1 MSGKL
6 PWMKFCPGDFVQ
18 DTVTLSLP
26 ATGAWIK
33 ILCAMWR
40 KSERGKLTLS
50 IPEYCRLL
58 GAPEA
63 ETVAVINELCKSG
76 VSDTVTDANKN
87 VTLVCRRMNREHKN
101 HLNNALRQQRFRVTH
116 DSNALVTGEK
126 SEVRSQKS
134 EEEKKKSASPA
145 KPPATPRPR
154 FSKPTPAAVTEYAAS
169 IGYKLDGQ
177 SFVDSYEAKG
187 WLIGKTPM
195 KDWKAAVRTWK
206 SRDSQTGTPTP
217 RKPEGP
223 TPQDRRNAHSRA
235 VREIV
240 AAGRTAR
247 EAASTPGDWERWRD
261 GAWDKWHDN
270 KPALREA
277 LDILAGDG
285 MSLTAPVAA
294 KEAT

>member
-1 MSGKL
+1 MLTHS
-6 PWMKFCPGDFVQ
+6 DADA
-18 DTVTLSLP
+18 DT
-26 ATGAWIK
+26 
-33 ILCAMWR
+33 
-40 KSERGKLTLS
+40 E
-50 IPEYCRLL
+50 
-58 GAPEA
+58 
-63 ETVAVINELCKSG
+63 
-76 VSDTVTDANKN
+76 
-87 VTLVCRRMNREHKN
+87 
-101 HLNNALRQQRFRVTH
+101 
-116 DSNALVTGEK
+116 
-126 SEVRSQKS
+126 S

-145 KPPATPRPR
+145 KPPAPPRTR
-154 FSKPTPAAVTEYAAS
+154 FSKPTPAEVTEYAKS

-206 SRDSQTGTPTP
+206 SRDNPAGTPAP

-247 EAASTPGDWERWRD
+247 EAASTPGDWQRWRD

-285 MSLTAPVAA
+285 MSLVEPAPVAA
-294 KEAT
+294 KEAP